1 MIIIG
6 RDIICKMYCTLLTF
20 RSLDVHFMSKLVHG
34 HKLSFFSDLNYFVK
48 IYMVFKSYSCTAF
61 DTKWTSGDLPMS
73 LQYIL

>member
-1 MIIIG
+1 MVIIG

-48 IYMVFKSYSCTAF
+48 IYMVLKS
-61 DTKWTSGDLPMS
+61 
-73 LQYIL
+73 